1 MPNAFN
7 AVNRGVYIA
16 DNLAFLRALNDECVD
31 LVCIDPP
38 FAKNETFTGDRIR
51 PPLTDTE
58 IAIERR
64 LLASWGVSSA
74 QDADA
79 KGVNWPY
86 GNARGGYTDIW
97 SWEADIH
104 EDWIES
110 LESDYPAIYSLI
122 DATRLAHSDDF
133 AAYICYMAIRLIE
146 IHRILK
152 PDGSLYLH
160 CDHTA
165 GAYLR
170 LLLDAI
176 FGEERFRNEIIWRRT
191 SAHNYS
197 RWYGNVVDTILFY
210 SDKNINA
217 DDIRMPLNEEYVRKN
232 YRYED
237 ERGRYRVGDLTGAG
251 ISRGESGLAWRGYA
265 PSQSGR
271 HWAAPLD
278 RDYADWIE
286 ANIIPGYKS
295 IEGVMARL
303 DALDAA
309 GLIHHP
315 EGGGAPRLKRY
326 LEANLGQTPGNLWDD
341 INRIGPQA
349 RERTGYPTQKPI
361 ALAERIIRASTNEG
375 DMVLDCFAGCAYVG
389 VAAERLNRR
398 WVACDF
404 NPRAWTV
411 FKRQFSKP
419 SLVVLDCE
427 DEITGQAALS
437 LDNTVTVHGP
447 NDLPARTT
455 PIEESSPQAFALPER
470 EFKVPA
476 SDIPNRVMLET
487 LLEWSGYKAWCCGFA
502 NRRPDGSIIETIN
515 NFHLDH
521 VDPKSKGGS
530 NQIWNRAPLC
540 PTHNIRKGNQRIHL
554 ADYRVQI
561 ADAGEMMVD
570 TMRDLVNL
578 SEMQEKAHRF
588 HMEYLLARGGY
599 QPTMGI
605 SAAPA
610 AR

>member
-1 MPNAFN
+1 MPNACN

-16 DNLAFLRALNDECVD
+16 DNLVFLRALNDECVD
-31 LVCIDPP
+31 LVCVDPP

-51 PPLTDTE
+51 PPLTDAE

-64 LLASWGVSSA
+64 LLASWGARSA

-79 KGVNWPY
+79 RGITWPDDI
-86 GNARGGYTDIW
+86 AQGGYTDIW

-104 EDWIES
+104 EDWIDS
-110 LESDYPAIYSLI
+110 IESDYPAIYSLI
-122 DATRLAHSDDF
+122 DTTRLVHSDDV
-133 AAYICYMAIRLIE
+133 AAYLCYMAIRLIE
-146 IHRILK
+146 IHRVLK
-152 PDGSLYLH
+152 PTGSLYLH

-165 GAYLR
+165 NGYLR
-170 LLLDAI
+170 QLIDAI
-176 FGEERFRNEIIWRRT
+176 FGNQNFCNEIVWCYRGLPSTAKIWQQK
-191 SAHNYS
+191 H
-197 RWYGNVVDTILFY
+197 DTILFY
-210 SDKNINA
+210 RKSEDYNFNVLRGEPTEGSMRTFRSAMNRGYNLNRSKRMVTVFDWDKYRAAVDAGTIPSDLQPKEFTGGNPPLR
-217 DDIRMPLNEEYVRKN
+217 DWWEDIRIL
-232 YRYED
+232 
-237 ERGRYRVGDLTGAG
+237 
-251 ISRGESGLAWRGYA
+251 
-265 PSQSGR
+265 
-271 HWAAPLD
+271 
-278 RDYADWIE
+278 
-286 ANIIPGYKS
+286 
-295 IEGVMARL
+295 
-303 DALDAA
+303 
-309 GLIHHP
+309 
-315 EGGGAPRLKRY
+315 GG
-326 LEANLGQTPGNLWDD
+326 PGN
-341 INRIGPQA
+341 

-419 SLVVLDCE
+419 SLAVLDCE

-447 NDLPARTT
+447 DDLPTRAT
-455 PIEESSPQAFALPER
+455 PVGETSPQAFALPER

-502 NRRPDGSIIETIN
+502 NRRPDGSIVKTIN

-521 VDPKSKGGS
+521 IDPKSKRGS

-540 PTHNIRKGNQRIHL
+540 PTHNIRKGNRRIHL

-561 ADAGEMMVD
+561 ADAGEMLVD
-570 TMRDLVNL
+570 TIRDLVDL
-578 SEMQEKAHRF
+578 AEMEDKAHRF
-588 HMEYLLARGGY
+588 HMDYVIARGY
-599 QPTMGI
+599 QPAI
-605 SAAPA
+605 SV
-610 AR
+610 

>member
-51 PPLTDTE
+51 PPLADVE

-64 LLASWGVSSA
+64 LLASWGVNAA
-74 QDADA
+74 QDADS
-79 KGVNWPY
+79 KGITWPDDI
-86 GNARGGYTDIW
+86 ARGGYTDIW

-110 LESDYPAIYSLI
+110 LEADYPAIYSLI
-122 DATRLAHSDDF
+122 DTTRLVHSDDV
-133 AAYICYMAIRLIE
+133 AAYLCYMAIRLIE
-146 IHRILK
+146 IHRVLK
-152 PDGSLYLH
+152 PTGSLYLH

-165 GAYLR
+165 NGYLR
-170 LLLDAI
+170 QLIDAI
-176 FGEERFRNEIIWRRT
+176 FGSRNFCNEIVWCYRGLPSTAKIWQQK
-191 SAHNYS
+191 H
-197 RWYGNVVDTILFY
+197 DTILFY
-210 SDKNINA
+210 RKSEDYNFNVIRGEPTEGSTRTFRSAMNRGYNLNRSKRMVTVFDWDKYRAAVDAGTIPSDLQPKEFTGGNPPLR
-217 DDIRMPLNEEYVRKN
+217 DWWEDIRIL
-232 YRYED
+232 
-237 ERGRYRVGDLTGAG
+237 
-251 ISRGESGLAWRGYA
+251 
-265 PSQSGR
+265 
-271 HWAAPLD
+271 
-278 RDYADWIE
+278 
-286 ANIIPGYKS
+286 
-295 IEGVMARL
+295 
-303 DALDAA
+303 
-309 GLIHHP
+309 
-315 EGGGAPRLKRY
+315 GGPT
-326 LEANLGQTPGNLWDD
+326 N
-341 INRIGPQA
+341 
-349 RERTGYPTQKPI
+349 RERTGYPTQKPV

-411 FKRQFSKP
+411 FKRQFSKL

-447 NDLPARTT
+447 DDLPARTT
-455 PIEESSPQAFALPER
+455 PIGEASPKAFALPER

-578 SEMQEKAHRF
+578 SEMQEKAHRY
-588 HMEYLLARGGY
+588 HMEYLIARGGY
-599 QPTMGI
+599 RPTMGI

>member
-31 LVCIDPP
+31 LVCVDPP

-51 PPLTDTE
+51 PPLADAE

-64 LLASWGVSSA
+64 LLASWGVRAA
-74 QDADA
+74 QDADS
-79 KGVNWPY
+79 KGITWPDDI
-86 GNARGGYTDIW
+86 ARGGYTDIW
-97 SWEADIH
+97 SWESDIH
-104 EDWIES
+104 EDWIDS
-110 LESDYPAIYSLI
+110 LEADHPAIHSLI
-122 DATRLAHSDDF
+122 DTTRIVHSDDV
-133 AAYICYMAIRLIE
+133 AAYLCYMAIRLIE
-146 IHRILK
+146 IHRVLK
-152 PDGSLYLH
+152 PTGSLYLH

-165 GAYLR
+165 NGYLR
-170 LLLDAI
+170 QLIDAI
-176 FGEERFRNEIIWRRT
+176 FGSRNFCNEIVWCYRGLPSTAKIWQQK
-191 SAHNYS
+191 H
-197 RWYGNVVDTILFY
+197 DTILFY
-210 SDKNINA
+210 RKSEDYNFNVLRGEPTEGSTRTFRSAMNRGYNLNRSKRMVTVFDWDKYRAAVEAGTIPSDLQPKEFTGGNPPLR
-217 DDIRMPLNEEYVRKN
+217 DWWEDIRIL
-232 YRYED
+232 
-237 ERGRYRVGDLTGAG
+237 GG
-251 ISRGESGLAWRGYA
+251 
-265 PSQSGR
+265 PS
-271 HWAAPLD
+271 
-278 RDYADWIE
+278 
-286 ANIIPGYKS
+286 N
-295 IEGVMARL
+295 
-303 DALDAA
+303 
-309 GLIHHP
+309 
-315 EGGGAPRLKRY
+315 
-326 LEANLGQTPGNLWDD
+326 
-341 INRIGPQA
+341 
-349 RERTGYPTQKPI
+349 RERTGYPTQKPV
-361 ALAERIIRASTNEG
+361 ALAERIIQASTNEG

-447 NDLPARTT
+447 DDLPARAT
-455 PIEESSPQAFALPER
+455 PIGEASPKAFALPER

-487 LLEWSGYKAWCCGFA
+487 LLEWSDYKAWCCGFA
-502 NRRPDGSIIETIN
+502 NRRPNGDIVKTIN

-521 VDPKSKGGS
+521 VDPKSKRGS

-561 ADAGEMMVD
+561 ADAGEMLVD
-570 TMRDLVNL
+570 TIRDLVDL
-578 SEMQEKAHRF
+578 AEMEEKAHQY
-588 HMEYLLARGGY
+588 HMEYMIVRGY
-599 QPTMGI
+599 RPTMGI
-605 SAAPA
+605 SATPA

>member
-1 MPNAFN
+1 MDKIPPRRTIGNQSRKTTPMPNAFN

-51 PPLTDTE
+51 PPLADVE

-64 LLASWGVSSA
+64 LLASWGVNAA
-74 QDADA
+74 QDADS
-79 KGVNWPY
+79 KGITWPDDI
-86 GNARGGYTDIW
+86 ARGGYTDIW

-110 LESDYPAIYSLI
+110 LEADYPAIYSLI
-122 DATRLAHSDDF
+122 DTTRLVHSDDV
-133 AAYICYMAIRLIE
+133 AAYLCYMAIRLIE
-146 IHRILK
+146 IHRVLK
-152 PDGSLYLH
+152 PTGSLYLH

-165 GAYLR
+165 NGYLR
-170 LLLDAI
+170 QLIDAI
-176 FGEERFRNEIIWRRT
+176 FGSRNFCNEIVWCYRGLPSTAKIWQQK
-191 SAHNYS
+191 H
-197 RWYGNVVDTILFY
+197 DTILFY
-210 SDKNINA
+210 RKSEDYNFNVIRGEPTEGSTRTFRSAMNRGYNLNRSKRMVTVFDWDKYRAAVDAGTIPSDLQPKEFTGGNPPLR
-217 DDIRMPLNEEYVRKN
+217 DWWEDIRIL
-232 YRYED
+232 
-237 ERGRYRVGDLTGAG
+237 
-251 ISRGESGLAWRGYA
+251 
-265 PSQSGR
+265 
-271 HWAAPLD
+271 
-278 RDYADWIE
+278 
-286 ANIIPGYKS
+286 
-295 IEGVMARL
+295 
-303 DALDAA
+303 
-309 GLIHHP
+309 
-315 EGGGAPRLKRY
+315 GGPT
-326 LEANLGQTPGNLWDD
+326 N
-341 INRIGPQA
+341 
-349 RERTGYPTQKPI
+349 RERTGYPTQKPV

-411 FKRQFSKP
+411 FKRQFSKL

-447 NDLPARTT
+447 DDLPARTT
-455 PIEESSPQAFALPER
+455 PIGEASPKAFALPER

-578 SEMQEKAHRF
+578 SEMQEKAHRY
-588 HMEYLLARGGY
+588 HMEYLIARGGY
-599 QPTMGI
+599 RPTMGI

>member
-31 LVCIDPP
+31 LVCVDPP

-51 PPLTDTE
+51 PPLTDAE

-64 LLASWGVSSA
+64 LLASWGVRAA
-74 QDADA
+74 QDADS
-79 KGVNWPY
+79 KGITWPDDI
-86 GNARGGYTDIW
+86 ARGGYTDIW

-104 EDWIES
+104 EDWIDS
-110 LESDYPAIYSLI
+110 LEADYPSIHSLI
-122 DATRLAHSDDF
+122 ETTRLVHSDDV
-133 AAYICYMAIRLIE
+133 AAYLCYMAIRLIE
-146 IHRILK
+146 IHRVLK
-152 PDGSLYLH
+152 PTGSLYLH

-165 GAYLR
+165 NGYLR
-170 LLLDAI
+170 QLIDAI
-176 FGEERFRNEIIWRRT
+176 FGSRNFCNEIVWCYRGLPSTAKIWQQK
-191 SAHNYS
+191 H
-197 RWYGNVVDTILFY
+197 DTILFY
-210 SDKNINA
+210 RKSEDYNFNVLRGEPTEGSTRTFRSAMNRGYNLNRSKRMVTVFDWDKYRAAVEAGTIPSDLQPKEFTGGNPPLR
-217 DDIRMPLNEEYVRKN
+217 DWWEDIRIL
-232 YRYED
+232 
-237 ERGRYRVGDLTGAG
+237 
-251 ISRGESGLAWRGYA
+251 
-265 PSQSGR
+265 
-271 HWAAPLD
+271 
-278 RDYADWIE
+278 
-286 ANIIPGYKS
+286 
-295 IEGVMARL
+295 
-303 DALDAA
+303 
-309 GLIHHP
+309 
-315 EGGGAPRLKRY
+315 GGPT
-326 LEANLGQTPGNLWDD
+326 N
-341 INRIGPQA
+341 
-349 RERTGYPTQKPI
+349 RERTGYPTQKPV

-447 NDLPARTT
+447 DDLPARAT
-455 PIEESSPQAFALPER
+455 PIGEASPKAFALPER

-502 NRRPDGSIIETIN
+502 NRRPDGSIVKTIN

-521 VDPKSKGGS
+521 VDPKSKRGS

-561 ADAGEMMVD
+561 ADAGEMLVD
-570 TMRDLVNL
+570 TIRDLVDL
-578 SEMQEKAHRF
+578 AEMEEKARRF
-588 HMEYLLARGGY
+588 HMDYDTARL
-599 QPTMGI
+599 
-605 SAAPA
+605 PA
-610 AR
+610 GCRRLRYTIRALTIDKFNVSSKRRTTKKDNANAQRI

>member
-1 MPNAFN
+1 MDMDKISPQRIIGNQPRKTTPMPNAFN

-38 FAKNETFTGDRIR
+38 FAKNETFTGDRIS
-51 PPLTDTE
+51 PPLAAAE

-64 LLASWGVSSA
+64 LLASWGVNAA
-74 QDADA
+74 QDADS
-79 KGVNWPY
+79 KGITWPDDI
-86 GNARGGYTDIW
+86 ARGGYTDIW

-104 EDWIES
+104 EDWIDS
-110 LESDYPAIYSLI
+110 LEADYPSIHSLI
-122 DATRLAHSDDF
+122 ETTRLVHSDDV
-133 AAYICYMAIRLIE
+133 AAYLCYMAIRLIE
-146 IHRILK
+146 IHRVLK
-152 PDGSLYLH
+152 PTGSLYLH

-165 GAYLR
+165 NGYLR
-170 LLLDAI
+170 QLIDAI
-176 FGEERFRNEIIWRRT
+176 FGNQNFCNEIVWCYRGLPSTAKIWQQK
-191 SAHNYS
+191 H
-197 RWYGNVVDTILFY
+197 DTILFY
-210 SDKNINA
+210 RKSEDYNFNVLRGEPTEGSTRTFRSAMNRGYNLNRSKRMVTVFDWDKYRAAVDAGTIPSDLQPKEFTGGNPPLR
-217 DDIRMPLNEEYVRKN
+217 DWWEDIRIL
-232 YRYED
+232 
-237 ERGRYRVGDLTGAG
+237 
-251 ISRGESGLAWRGYA
+251 
-265 PSQSGR
+265 
-271 HWAAPLD
+271 
-278 RDYADWIE
+278 
-286 ANIIPGYKS
+286 
-295 IEGVMARL
+295 
-303 DALDAA
+303 
-309 GLIHHP
+309 
-315 EGGGAPRLKRY
+315 GGPT
-326 LEANLGQTPGNLWDD
+326 N
-341 INRIGPQA
+341 
-349 RERTGYPTQKPI
+349 RERTGYPTQKPV
-361 ALAERIIRASTNEG
+361 ALAERIIKASTNED

-502 NRRPDGSIIETIN
+502 NRRPDGSIVKTIN

-521 VDPKSKGGS
+521 IDPKSKRGS

-561 ADAGEMMVD
+561 ADAGEMLVD
-570 TMRDLVNL
+570 RIGDLVDL
-578 SEMQEKAHRF
+578 AEMEEKAHQY
-588 HMEYLLARGGY
+588 HMDYDTARL
-599 QPTMGI
+599 
-605 SAAPA
+605 PA
-610 AR
+610 GCKRLRYTIRGLTIDKFNVSSKRQSTKKDNANAQRI

>member
-31 LVCIDPP
+31 LVCVDPP

-51 PPLTDTE
+51 PPLTDAE

-64 LLASWGVSSA
+64 LLASWGVNAA
-74 QDADA
+74 QDADG
-79 KGVNWPY
+79 KGITWPDDI
-86 GNARGGYTDIW
+86 ARGGYTDIW

-110 LESDYPAIYSLI
+110 LESGYPAIYSLI
-122 DATRLAHSDDF
+122 ETTRLVHSDDV
-133 AAYICYMAIRLIE
+133 AAYLCYMAIRLIE
-146 IHRILK
+146 IHRVLK
-152 PDGSLYLH
+152 PTGSLYLH

-165 GAYLR
+165 NGYLR
-170 LLLDAI
+170 QLIDAI
-176 FGEERFRNEIIWRRT
+176 FGSRNFCNEIVWCYRGLPSTAKIWQQK
-191 SAHNYS
+191 H
-197 RWYGNVVDTILFY
+197 DTILFY
-210 SDKNINA
+210 RKSEDYNFNVLRGEPTEGSTRTFRSAMNRGYNLNRSKRMVTVFDWDKYRAAVDEGTIPSDLQPKEFTGGNPPLR
-217 DDIRMPLNEEYVRKN
+217 DWWEDIRIL
-232 YRYED
+232 
-237 ERGRYRVGDLTGAG
+237 
-251 ISRGESGLAWRGYA
+251 
-265 PSQSGR
+265 
-271 HWAAPLD
+271 
-278 RDYADWIE
+278 
-286 ANIIPGYKS
+286 
-295 IEGVMARL
+295 
-303 DALDAA
+303 
-309 GLIHHP
+309 
-315 EGGGAPRLKRY
+315 GGPT
-326 LEANLGQTPGNLWDD
+326 N
-341 INRIGPQA
+341 
-349 RERTGYPTQKPI
+349 RERTGYPTQKPV

-404 NPRAWTV
+404 NPRSWTV

-447 NDLPARTT
+447 DDLPARTT

-502 NRRPDGSIIETIN
+502 NRRPDGGIIETIN

-578 SEMQEKAHRF
+578 SEMQEKAHRY
-588 HMEYLLARGGY
+588 HMEYLIARGGY

-605 SAAPA
+605 SATPA

>member
-16 DNLAFLRALNDECVD
+16 DNLAFLCALNDECVD
-31 LVCIDPP
+31 LVCVDPP

-51 PPLTDTE
+51 PPLTDAE

-64 LLASWGVSSA
+64 LLASWGVRAA
-74 QDADA
+74 QDADS
-79 KGVNWPY
+79 KGITWPDDI
-86 GNARGGYTDIW
+86 ARGGYTDIW

-104 EDWIES
+104 EDWIDS
-110 LESDYPAIYSLI
+110 LEADYPSIHSLI
-122 DATRLAHSDDF
+122 ETTRLVHSDDV
-133 AAYICYMAIRLIE
+133 AAYLCYMAIRLIE
-146 IHRILK
+146 IHRVLK
-152 PDGSLYLH
+152 PTGSLYLH

-165 GAYLR
+165 NGYLR
-170 LLLDAI
+170 HLIDAI
-176 FGEERFRNEIIWRRT
+176 FGSRNFCNEIVWCYRGLPSTAKIWQQK
-191 SAHNYS
+191 H
-197 RWYGNVVDTILFY
+197 DTILFY
-210 SDKNINA
+210 RKSEDYNFNVLRGDPTEGSTRTFRSAMNRGYNLNRSKRMVTVFDWDKYRAAVEARTIPSDLQPKEFTGGNPPLR
-217 DDIRMPLNEEYVRKN
+217 DWWEDIRIL
-232 YRYED
+232 
-237 ERGRYRVGDLTGAG
+237 
-251 ISRGESGLAWRGYA
+251 
-265 PSQSGR
+265 
-271 HWAAPLD
+271 
-278 RDYADWIE
+278 
-286 ANIIPGYKS
+286 
-295 IEGVMARL
+295 
-303 DALDAA
+303 
-309 GLIHHP
+309 
-315 EGGGAPRLKRY
+315 GGPT
-326 LEANLGQTPGNLWDD
+326 N
-341 INRIGPQA
+341 
-349 RERTGYPTQKPI
+349 RERTGYPTQKPV

-447 NDLPARTT
+447 DDLPTRAT
-455 PIEESSPQAFALPER
+455 PIGEASPKAFALPER

-502 NRRPDGSIIETIN
+502 NRRPNGDIVKTIN

-521 VDPKSKGGS
+521 IDPKSKRGS

-561 ADAGEMMVD
+561 ADAGEMLVD
-570 TMRDLVNL
+570 RIGDLVDL
-578 SEMQEKAHRF
+578 AEMEEKAHLF
-588 HMEYLLARGGY
+588 HMDYDTARL
-599 QPTMGI
+599 
-605 SAAPA
+605 PA
-610 AR
+610 GCKRLRYTIRALTIDKFNVSSKRRTTKKDNANAQRI

>member
-16 DNLAFLRALNDECVD
+16 DNLAFLRSLNDECVD
-31 LVCIDPP
+31 LVCVDPP

-51 PPLTDTE
+51 PPLTDAE

-64 LLASWGVSSA
+64 LLASWGVNAA
-74 QDADA
+74 QDADS
-79 KGVNWPY
+79 KGITWPDDI
-86 GNARGGYTDIW
+86 ARGGYTDIW

-104 EDWIES
+104 EDWIDS
-110 LESDYPAIYSLI
+110 LEADYPSIHSLI
-122 DATRLAHSDDF
+122 ETTRLVHSDDV
-133 AAYICYMAIRLIE
+133 AAYLCYMAIRLIE
-146 IHRILK
+146 IHRVLK
-152 PDGSLYLH
+152 PTGSLYLH

-165 GAYLR
+165 NGYLR
-170 LLLDAI
+170 QLIDAI
-176 FGEERFRNEIIWRRT
+176 FGNQNFCNEIVWCYRGLPSTAKIWQQK
-191 SAHNYS
+191 H
-197 RWYGNVVDTILFY
+197 DTILFY
-210 SDKNINA
+210 RKSEDYNFNVLRGEPTEGSTRTFRSAMNRGYNLNRSKRMVTVFDWDKYRAAVDAGTIPSDLQPKEFTGGNPPLR
-217 DDIRMPLNEEYVRKN
+217 DWWEDIRIL
-232 YRYED
+232 
-237 ERGRYRVGDLTGAG
+237 GG
-251 ISRGESGLAWRGYA
+251 
-265 PSQSGR
+265 PS
-271 HWAAPLD
+271 
-278 RDYADWIE
+278 
-286 ANIIPGYKS
+286 N
-295 IEGVMARL
+295 
-303 DALDAA
+303 
-309 GLIHHP
+309 
-315 EGGGAPRLKRY
+315 
-326 LEANLGQTPGNLWDD
+326 
-341 INRIGPQA
+341 
-349 RERTGYPTQKPI
+349 RERTGYPTQKPV

-447 NDLPARTT
+447 DDLPTRAT
-455 PIEESSPQAFALPER
+455 PIGEASPKAFALPDR

-502 NRRPDGSIIETIN
+502 NRRPDGSIVKTTN

-521 VDPKSKGGS
+521 IDRKSKRGS

-561 ADAGEMMVD
+561 ADAGEMLVD
-570 TMRDLVNL
+570 TIRDLVDL
-578 SEMQEKAHRF
+578 AEMEEKAHRF
-588 HMEYLLARGGY
+588 HMDYDTARLPAGCKRLRY
-599 QPTMGI
+599 TIRALTIDKFNI
-605 SAAPA
+605 SSKRRTTKKDNANAQ
-610 AR
+610 RI

>member
-31 LVCIDPP
+31 LVCVDPP

-51 PPLTDTE
+51 PPLADAE

-64 LLASWGVSSA
+64 LLASWGVNAA
-74 QDADA
+74 QDADS
-79 KGVNWPY
+79 KGITWPDDI
-86 GNARGGYTDIW
+86 ARGGYTDIW

-104 EDWIES
+104 EDWIDS
-110 LESDYPAIYSLI
+110 LEADYPSIHSLI
-122 DATRLAHSDDF
+122 ETTRLVHSDDV
-133 AAYICYMAIRLIE
+133 AAYLCYIAIRLIE
-146 IHRILK
+146 IHRVLK
-152 PDGSLYLH
+152 PTGSLYLH

-165 GAYLR
+165 NGYLR
-170 LLLDAI
+170 QLIDAI
-176 FGEERFRNEIIWRRT
+176 FGNQNFCNEIVWCYRGLPSTAKIWQQK
-191 SAHNYS
+191 H
-197 RWYGNVVDTILFY
+197 DTILFY
-210 SDKNINA
+210 RKSEDYNFNVLRGEPTEGSTRTFRSAMNRGYNLNRSKRMVTVFDWDKYRAAVDAGTIPSDLQPKEFTGGNPPLR
-217 DDIRMPLNEEYVRKN
+217 DWWEDIRIL
-232 YRYED
+232 
-237 ERGRYRVGDLTGAG
+237 
-251 ISRGESGLAWRGYA
+251 
-265 PSQSGR
+265 
-271 HWAAPLD
+271 
-278 RDYADWIE
+278 
-286 ANIIPGYKS
+286 
-295 IEGVMARL
+295 
-303 DALDAA
+303 
-309 GLIHHP
+309 
-315 EGGGAPRLKRY
+315 GGPT
-326 LEANLGQTPGNLWDD
+326 N
-341 INRIGPQA
+341 
-349 RERTGYPTQKPI
+349 RERTGYPTQKPV

-447 NDLPARTT
+447 DDLPARTT
-455 PIEESSPQAFALPER
+455 PIGEASPKAFALPER

-578 SEMQEKAHRF
+578 SEMQEKAHRY
-588 HMEYLLARGGY
+588 HMEYLIARGGY
-599 QPTMGI
+599 RPTMGI

>member
-1 MPNAFN
+1 MPNACN

-51 PPLTDTE
+51 PPLADSE

-64 LLASWGVSSA
+64 LLANWDIRSA

-79 KGVNWPY
+79 KGITWPDDI
-86 GNARGGYTDIW
+86 ARGGYTDIW
-97 SWEADIH
+97 SWEEDIH
-104 EDWIES
+104 EDWVDS
-110 LESDYPAIYSLI
+110 LEADYPAIHSLI
-122 DATRLAHSDDF
+122 ETTRLVHSDDV
-133 AAYICYMAIRLIE
+133 AAYLCYMAIRLIE
-146 IHRILK
+146 IHRVLK
-152 PDGSLYLH
+152 PTGSLYLH

-165 GAYLR
+165 NGYLR
-170 LLLDAI
+170 QLIDAI
-176 FGEERFRNEIIWRRT
+176 FGNQNFCNEIVWCYRGLPSTAKIWQQK
-191 SAHNYS
+191 H
-197 RWYGNVVDTILFY
+197 DTILFY
-210 SDKNINA
+210 RKSDAYNFNVLRGDPTEGSMRTFRSAMNRGYNLNRSKRMVTVFDWDKYRAAVDAGTIPSDLQPKEFTGGNPPMR
-217 DDIRMPLNEEYVRKN
+217 DWWEDIRIL
-232 YRYED
+232 
-237 ERGRYRVGDLTGAG
+237 
-251 ISRGESGLAWRGYA
+251 
-265 PSQSGR
+265 
-271 HWAAPLD
+271 
-278 RDYADWIE
+278 
-286 ANIIPGYKS
+286 
-295 IEGVMARL
+295 
-303 DALDAA
+303 
-309 GLIHHP
+309 
-315 EGGGAPRLKRY
+315 GGP
-326 LEANLGQTPGNLWDD
+326 NN
-341 INRIGPQA
+341 

-361 ALAERIIRASTNEG
+361 ALAERIIQASTNEG

-419 SLVVLDCE
+419 SLAVLDCE

-447 NDLPARTT
+447 DDLPTRAT
-455 PIEESSPQAFALPER
+455 PVAETSPQAFALPER

-502 NRRPDGSIIETIN
+502 NRRPDGSIVKTIN

-521 VDPKSKGGS
+521 IDPKSKRGS

-561 ADAGEMMVD
+561 ADAGEMLVD
-570 TMRDLVNL
+570 TTRDLVDL
-578 SEMQEKAHRF
+578 AEMEEKAHRF
-588 HMEYLLARGGY
+588 HMEYLMARGY
-599 QPTMGI
+599 QPTMGV
-605 SAAPA
+605 SAAPL